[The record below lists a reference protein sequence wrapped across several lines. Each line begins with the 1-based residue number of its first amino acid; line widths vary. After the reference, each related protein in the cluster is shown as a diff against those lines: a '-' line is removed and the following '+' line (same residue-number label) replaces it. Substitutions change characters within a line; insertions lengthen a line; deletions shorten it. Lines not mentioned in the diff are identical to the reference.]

1 MIRMGAGFWTRRR
14 LRKAAKTMLHHA
26 AHARA
31 MREDVASA
39 DSLAALGAAEQ
50 RLREALAASDPE
62 RFDAAASELDAACR
76 AVWPPRPMPGMRE
89 NVEILVVALGVAMA
103 LRCFFIQPFRIPTGS
118 MQPTMFGVKITE
130 QSEARWY
137 DRFPVSWL
145 GWAVFGEGY
154 VEVRAKRSGYVEG
167 AVLSSDGDSRI
178 VHISGVPHS
187 IRLHMPQR
195 VGMGAFVSKGQVIAS
210 GRVKIGDH
218 VFVDKVRYNFSKP
231 RRGDIIVFDTTRIDY
246 PNLSGDFYI
255 KRLAGLPNETIA
267 IRPPYL
273 VANNRVV
280 EDPFPFHRLVH
291 DTNYH
296 GYVLASGGA
305 ARAPKLAMTEDR
317 LPLGADEYLPLGDN
331 TLSSLDGRYFGP
343 VKRAALVGP
352 AFMVYWPVSERW
364 GRVR

>member
-1 MIRMGAGFWTRRR
+1 
-14 LRKAAKTMLHHA
+14 
-26 AHARA
+26 

-39 DSLAALGAAEQ
+39 ADLEALSAAED
-50 RLREALAASDPE
+50 RLREALAAGDPE
-62 RFDAAASELDAACR
+62 SFDAAANDLDAACR
-76 AVWPPRPMPGMRE
+76 TVWPVRPMPGLRE
-89 NVEILVVALGVAMA
+89 NIEILVVALGVAMA

-130 QSEARWY
+130 QAAPRWY

-154 VEVRAKRSGYVEG
+154 VEVRAQRSGYIEG
-167 AVLSSDGDSRI
+167 AVLSPDGDSRI
-178 VHISGVPHS
+178 VGVSGVPHS

-195 VGMGAFVSKGQVIAS
+195 VGIGAFIAKGDVIAS

-218 VFVDKVRYNFSKP
+218 VFVDKIRYNFSKP
-231 RRGDIIVFDTTRIDY
+231 ARGDIIVFDTTRIDY
-246 PNLSGDFYI
+246 PDLRGDFYI

-273 VANNRVV
+273 VADDRVI
-280 EDPFPFHRLVH
+280 EEPFPFHRLVH
-291 DTNYH
+291 GD
-296 GYVLASGGA
+296 GYNGYQLASGGS
-305 ARAPKLAMTEDR
+305 ARPPKLARVGDR
-317 LPLGADEYLPLGDN
+317 LPLGPDEYLPFGDN

-343 VKRAALVGP
+343 VKRGALVGP
-352 AFMVYWPVSERW
+352 AFMVYWPLSSRW